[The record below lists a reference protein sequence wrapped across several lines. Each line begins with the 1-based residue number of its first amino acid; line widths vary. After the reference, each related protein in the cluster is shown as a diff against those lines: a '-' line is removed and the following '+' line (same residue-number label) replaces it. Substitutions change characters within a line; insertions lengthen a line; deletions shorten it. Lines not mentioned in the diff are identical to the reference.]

1 MNSKEIYI
9 EYLDKKILFNN
20 QNYSILRKKILKD
33 NKILIFKNAIE
44 VNFIKNIIQKTKKL
58 MIKPK
63 FKKAYLDCS
72 NIYIHNKFNK
82 NRKVRGY
89 YRKHHFPWNQNN
101 LFFKFKNFFN
111 FKFKIDN
118 IK

>member
-20 QNYSILRKKILKD
+20 QNYSILRKKIFKD

-82 NRKVRGY
+82 NSKVRGY
-89 YRKHHFPWNQNN
+89 YRKYSYFPWNQIIYFLN
-101 LFFKFKNFFN
+101 L
-111 FKFKIDN
+111 KIFSILN
-118 IK
+118 LRLII